1 MQTILVSVFD
11 ATNTQ
16 YKTIHHFSLV
26 RHFPF
31 IGAFQLG
38 FSFVFKTCCIIARKC
53 ENNGIRRNI
62 FEFSCSTIPHTHTEG
77 ERVRSDDTH
86 AFVVYVTRR
95 WHYHF
100 RFEIVGYSNKRMREN
115 GNGDGRGLS
124 TEDISKFATFGNEHF
139 NFITKLKS
147 VNLKAL
153 YPDVR
158 LLCVCVSTCAYK
170 LCIFG

>member
-1 MQTILVSVFD
+1 MLPTSS
-11 ATNTQ
+11 TQ
-16 YKTIHHFSLV
+16 YKTAPHHFSHSFALSIQ
-26 RHFPF
+26 F

-38 FSFVFKTCCIIARKC
+38 FSFVLQTCCIIARKC

-62 FEFSCSTIPHTHTEG
+62 FEFSCSTIPHTEM
-77 ERVRSDDTH
+77 EREKVRSDDTH

-100 RFEIVGYSNKRMREN
+100 RSEIVGYSNERMREN
-115 GNGDGRGLS
+115 RETRDGRGLS

-139 NFITKLKS
+139 NFITGLKS

-153 YPDVR
+153 YSDVC
-158 LLCVCVSTCAYK
+158 LLCVSVRVYVR
-170 LCIFG
+170 I